1 MFILFSPQTKIEA
14 NSVQIIEIS
23 YNKYISSQL
32 KNEDAF
38 PYLLLLA
45 VVQTLERFHN
55 TKT

>member
-14 NSVQIIEIS
+14 NSVQIIEIL